1 MARKKKKAKN
11 IYSKLSN
18 YKNRRRKK
26 KIEEEKKKSNKGAAM
41 IECEYTLQNVLI
53 CEQNRNT

>member
-18 YKNRRRKK
+18 YKNRSRKK
-26 KIEEEKKKSNKGAAM
+26 SSNKGAAM
-41 IECEYTLQNVLI
+41 LECEYTLQNVLI

>member
-1 MARKKKKAKN
+1 MARKKKKAKK

-18 YKNRRRKK
+18 YKNRR
-26 KIEEEKKKSNKGAAM
+26 KKKSNKGAAM
-41 IECEYTLQNVLI
+41 IECEYILQNVLI